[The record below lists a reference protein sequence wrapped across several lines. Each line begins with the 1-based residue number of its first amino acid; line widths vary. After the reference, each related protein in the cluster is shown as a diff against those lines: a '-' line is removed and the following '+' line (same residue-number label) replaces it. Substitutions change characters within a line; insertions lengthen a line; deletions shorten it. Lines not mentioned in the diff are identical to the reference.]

1 MNKWMSLFTS
11 SDNRQVDSY
20 TASLGF
26 PIPAPQVYRPHSM
39 VEPYLKLGAMQV
51 QKTSNESA
59 YTILCMKVTFA
70 AQTTLQ
76 HLPNVSTGE
85 ERENSKSF

>member
-26 PIPAPQVYRPHSM
+26 PIPAPQVYRLHSIL
-39 VEPYLKLGAMQV
+39 EPYLKLGAIQV
-51 QKTSNESA
+51 QKPSNGLHHFVHEGNFRSTDYTATSPE
-59 YTILCMKVTFA
+59 V
-70 AQTTLQ
+70 
-76 HLPNVSTGE
+76 
-85 ERENSKSF
+85 